1 MSYYVPH
8 LLVVSSSQW
17 TSFNT
22 TPTVTTTAPISIDPI
37 DIPSLPP
44 LSFGGTSG
52 ANLYDISGFAAPLES
67 IQSTNDVSKDAI
79 TCLLYYG
86 LYV

>member
-1 MSYYVPH
+1 MFPT
-8 LLVVSSSQW
+8 LLVVVSSSQW

-22 TPTVTTTAPISIDPI
+22 TPTTTTAPTSIDPI

-44 LSFGGTSG
+44 LSLGGTLG
-52 ANLYDISGFAAPLES
+52 ANPYDFSGFAAPLES
-67 IQSTNDVSKDAI
+67 IQSTNDVSKEAI

-86 LYV
+86 LCG